1 MADAIYDG
9 QSLPVGGQDRNS
21 TGWWGLL
28 CLIAT
33 EASLFG
39 YLLFSYFYIAVQRG
53 PDWLPNPHPS
63 IKLAGP
69 NTVILLA
76 SSVLVW
82 WGEKGVKRGRRGQQL
97 LGLGAA
103 ILLGGLFLAI
113 QVLEWKSKAFSLS
126 SGSYGSLYFV
136 ITGLHMAH
144 VFAGVVILICVFG
157 WSAMGAYEPR
167 RHQPVTLGGLYW
179 HFVDV
184 VWLFVFSTFY
194 LSPYA
199 VGAIS

>member
-1 MADAIYDG
+1 MVETVYGG
-9 QSLPVGGQDRNS
+9 QPLPVGGRGRNS

-39 YLLFSYFYIAVQRG
+39 YLLFSYYYIALQRG

-63 IKLAGP
+63 LRLAGP

-76 SSVLVW
+76 SSVCVW
-82 WGEKGVKRGRRGQQL
+82 WAEQGVKRGRRGQNM
-97 LGLGAA
+97 LGLLLA
-103 ILLGGLFLAI
+103 IVLGCAFLAI
-113 QVLEWKSKAFSLS
+113 QVLEWRAKGFSLS
-126 SGSYGSLYFV
+126 TSSYGSLYFV
-136 ITGLHMAH
+136 VTGFHMAH
-144 VFAGVVILICVFG
+144 VVAGIAILVCVLV
-157 WSAMGAYEPR
+157 WSAMGAFSPGRHEP
-167 RHQPVTLGGLYW
+167 VSLGGLYW

-194 LSPYA
+194 LSPY
-199 VGAIS
+199 VIG